1 MTQPSATN
9 TSKPIP
15 NTIFFG
21 QYLLQ
26 AGIISKTQL
35 EEAIDL
41 QERHNQLLGQLA
53 HSKGYLSEE
62 QVQETTREQKILDLP
77 FGVIALRKNFLTPKQ
92 LDDLL
97 FSQVVATTH
106 IGEALVELGHL
117 PPSDLGR
124 LLNEYNRHEQD
135 RQRGIEAGLRKLP
148 ESMVI
153 VAGIEALH
161 RAFLRFAHS
170 PTSIVALDG
179 PPADDL
185 SWTFLV
191 WLETVDGRWVGVTTS
206 LSERNAL
213 KIAAK
218 LAVSEAD
225 VYCDLRCQGRNRL
238 FFTIVKRYFAH
249 LLKKQGLQVAQTGM
263 CKGSVVACPRLPET
277 HLTTQPENVRVQLTS
292 PVGPI
297 EMRFFLSGW
306 ERPAVDAEQGGNS

>member
-1 MTQPSATN
+1 MTQSSATN
-9 TSKPIP
+9 TGNPVSS
-15 NTIFFG
+15 TIFFG

-26 AGIISKTQL
+26 AGIISTTQL
-35 EEAIDL
+35 DEAIDL
-41 QERHNQLLGQLA
+41 QERHNRLLGQLA
-53 HSKGYLSEE
+53 HSKGYLSED
-62 QVQETTREQKILDLP
+62 QVRETAREQKILDLP

-97 FSQVVATTH
+97 FSQIVSTTH

-117 PPSDLGR
+117 PASKLGH
-124 LLNEYNRHEQD
+124 LLNEYTLYEQD
-135 RQRGIEAGLRKLP
+135 RQQGIETGLRNLP

-161 RAFLRFAHS
+161 RSFLRFAHS

-179 PPADDL
+179 PPANDL
-185 SWTFLV
+185 SWSFLV
-191 WLETVDGRWVGVTTS
+191 WLETLDGRWVGVTTS
-206 LSERNAL
+206 LTERNAL

-225 VYCDLRCQGRNRL
+225 VHCCLRCQGRNRL

-249 LLKKQGLQVAQTGM
+249 LLKKQGIQVARTGM
-263 CKGSVVACPRLPET
+263 CKGNVADCPRLPET
-277 HLTTQPENVRVQLTS
+277 HLPDQPEDVRVQLTS

-306 ERPAVDAEQGGNS
+306 KQAQ